1 MGERTRT
8 DLQRGMAYVEG
19 WPVAGSCR
27 TASYRHNHRKGNQ
40 DSGSCRR
47 TLRPSFLVGPKKGFG
62 STIRPPRGLRS
73 QSSLDHCS
81 SRIRGGSGRNG
92 RRPKLIKLLANPK
105 IQTMVVEHRDR
116 LMRFGAEYVE
126 AALTAQ
132 ERKLLVMESS
142 EVNGDLVQ
150 DMIEVLTSFC
160 ARLYG
165 SRSARH
171 KAKKS
176 TARHGALKH
185 YDHQKQKAN
194 ASRDT
199 CGKQSDRRKIH
210 IKLCAKKGARVPR
223 ALFRHVWGRKTYA
236 LAVAA
241 IAFG

>member
-19 WPVAGSCR
+19 RPVAGSCR

-47 TLRPSFLVGPKKGFG
+47 TIRASFPVGPKKDLEAQLGRLVVYAD
-62 STIRPPRGLRS
+62 SHRLTIVQAVS
-73 QSSLDHCS
+73 EV
-81 SRIRGGSGRNG
+81 GSGLKG
-92 RRPKLIKLLANPK
+92 RCPKLIKLLANPK
-105 IQTMVVEHRDR
+105 IQTIVVEHRER

-142 EVNGDLVQ
+142 EVNDDLVQ

-165 SRSARH
+165 RRSARH
-171 KAKKS
+171 KAKKHCMPS
-176 TARHGALKH
+176 G
-185 YDHQKQKAN
+185 N
-194 ASRDT
+194 
-199 CGKQSDRRKIH
+199 
-210 IKLCAKKGARVPR
+210 
-223 ALFRHVWGRKTYA
+223 KTLRPPEA
-236 LAVAA
+236 QV
-241 IAFG
+241 IT